1 MNAEDWDRHCK
12 TLLEKEDLLAGQGNE
27 EGWEDIDNQYF
38 NRPISLDEVM
48 LALRKLKPKKAAGP
62 DQIIGEVLKQA
73 NLQIA
78 PFFVKFFNVLF
89 DFGIYPE
96 QWTEAIIQPLYKKGN
111 VNDPGNYRGI
121 SLSDTSSKLYG
132 MIINK
137 RIQNWVE
144 QNKITGEYQAGFKSG
159 YSCCDHIFTLMA
171 CVQKQFSNNRK
182 LYACFIDFEKCFDTI
197 NRNLLW
203 PILIKNGIKGKLF
216 KCIRSMYQRV
226 KARVRCGDTLT
237 DTINCTLGVKQG
249 DICSP
254 VLFSLFINE
263 LALEVIRNGRH
274 GVTFPIDDFELFI
287 LLLAD
292 DVVLL
297 SETVIGLQR
306 QLNNLGR
313 AANSLRLKVN
323 LSKSNIVV
331 FRKGGYLGQREHWVF
346 NGNPMPVVNAY
357 KYLGI
362 YFSTKLSFSA
372 ACRDMASKAKKALL
386 VVIQRLRHYNN
397 SDFSIFKK
405 IFDAK
410 ILPIMLYGAEVWGLE
425 KSVKYCESLHLYAM
439 KKFLAVDIK
448 TPNDFVYKE
457 LNRYP
462 ITIICAVNC
471 LRYWLKLLRMDDSRL
486 PKKAYHMLH
495 HMDERRKKN
504 WVTNVR
510 ELLTRH
516 GFGVVWYQQNVGND
530 MSFLK
535 LLKQRLI
542 DTRMQ
547 TLDGHLNESERFGF
561 YVNISSHDF
570 FTLPKYISL
579 DINRQLKVIMT
590 RFRFGVSDINVHRL
604 RYKNYNPAQ
613 LLCNYCKNIEENEL
627 HFILCCPLYSDI
639 RQKYIP
645 LKYHREPNLF
655 RLTILLNNNQDQ
667 IVEDLCRFVYHA
679 FKIRSIT
686 IS

>member
-12 TLLEKEDLLAGQGNE
+12 TLLEKEDVLAGQGNE

-216 KCIRSMYQRV
+216 KCIRSMYQKV
-226 KARVRCGDTLT
+226 KTRVRCGDTLT

-346 NGNPMPVVNAY
+346 NGNHMPVVNAY

-372 ACRDMASKAKKALL
+372 ACRDMASKAKK
-386 VVIQRLRHYNN
+386 
-397 SDFSIFKK
+397 SIISCNTK
-405 IFDAK
+405 IA
-410 ILPIMLYGAEVWGLE
+410 
-425 KSVKYCESLHLYAM
+425 SL
-439 KKFLAVDIK
+439 
-448 TPNDFVYKE
+448 
-457 LNRYP
+457 
-462 ITIICAVNC
+462 
-471 LRYWLKLLRMDDSRL
+471 
-486 PKKAYHMLH
+486 
-495 HMDERRKKN
+495 
-504 WVTNVR
+504 
-510 ELLTRH
+510 
-516 GFGVVWYQQNVGND
+516 
-530 MSFLK
+530 
-535 LLKQRLI
+535 
-542 DTRMQ
+542 
-547 TLDGHLNESERFGF
+547 
-561 YVNISSHDF
+561 
-570 FTLPKYISL
+570 
-579 DINRQLKVIMT
+579 
-590 RFRFGVSDINVHRL
+590 
-604 RYKNYNPAQ
+604 
-613 LLCNYCKNIEENEL
+613 
-627 HFILCCPLYSDI
+627 
-639 RQKYIP
+639 
-645 LKYHREPNLF
+645 
-655 RLTILLNNNQDQ
+655 
-667 IVEDLCRFVYHA
+667 
-679 FKIRSIT
+679 
-686 IS
+686 